1 MKNSEKQNILHW
13 IKCWEEAGP
22 FLEKLRG
29 AELRNISTMQALINL
44 SGAYESCRLHFK
56 PKPDSGLVEQQ
67 KWFKKLK
74 T

>member
-22 FLEKLRG
+22 LLEELRG
-29 AELRNISTMQALINL
+29 VELRKISTMQALINL